1 MKIWMTLGLALIS
14 LCALGQ
20 QPPESDSAFIDVNV
34 TLELDGIENSIDQ
47 TRASLDN
54 IAGALDGIAHSD
66 NLTEQQ
72 KQTLSE
78 TISNLNQLVSIS
90 RDSVASFPAAIQHS
104 QQVVS
109 EKSQRFFDDLQFKI
123 VLIVA
128 LVGVIL
134 IAVIGAVYWL
144 LLRPLQSTVFSA
156 THNVSQMA
164 KALKVTAEAA
174 ERCSKRQEE
183 ITQQLAELSEKE
195 KAAVIIEDEKKP
207 ENDGYGL

>member
-1 MKIWMTLGLALIS
+1 MRIWIGLWLALIS
-14 LCALGQ
+14 IDVAAEQ
-20 QPPESDSAFIDVNV
+20 QSEKDSAFIDVNV
-34 TLELDGIENSIDQ
+34 TLELEGIEKSIDQ

-90 RDSVASFPAAIQHS
+90 RESVASFPAAIQHS

-109 EKSQRFFDDLQFKI
+109 EKSQRFFDDLQLKI

-134 IAVIGAVYWL
+134 IAIIGAVYWL
-144 LLRPLQSTVFSA
+144 LLRPLQNTVFSA

-164 KALKVTAEAA
+164 KALKVTAEAV

-195 KAAVIIEDEKKP
+195 EAQERR
-207 ENDGYGL
+207 

>member
-14 LCALGQ
+14 LNAFGQ

-34 TLELDGIENSIDQ
+34 TLELDGIEKSIDQ
-47 TRASLDN
+47 TRTSLDN

-144 LLRPLQSTVFSA
+144 LLRPLQSTVF
-156 THNVSQMA
+156 
-164 KALKVTAEAA
+164 
-174 ERCSKRQEE
+174 
-183 ITQQLAELSEKE
+183 LSL
-195 KAAVIIEDEKKP
+195 IHI
-207 ENDGYGL
+207 